1 MTMDRT
7 MASWAMGWVSRRTAP
22 TTVRLA
28 ARWLE
33 LRSIGLAPEHFSL
46 AEGCRAA
53 LAVGVPLAIAV
64 SFGRAALGWAVF
76 AAFWTCLCDA
86 PGPDRLRRRLL
97 LLFVVCGTLVTL
109 ARAWGA
115 SAGAMAGM
123 IIGPALVFLSI
134 VGGSRVAWSGPLGT
148 LLAVVGVVAVGF
160 PRPLDNALFQAG
172 AFSAGSAWSYLLI
185 NALWRLD
192 PAAPLRQLADAVTAR
207 LLDMSGDLATIG
219 DSRHRDEQWHS
230 EHAAHRRAVRLSIE
244 RLRGLIAPYAR
255 DPGVT
260 APLLRLLDTA
270 ETIFGALIALDQAFI
285 DHIGPAPQRVAT
297 ARAVRLALLAWRSSM
312 RAGEAGRKT
321 RHRAV
326 KRLRRTEGRL
336 SDNLCIGCVRA
347 IAQALD
353 AFDAHPTDL
362 PIITRT
368 ADLATAPATGWR
380 QACRQALRQ
389 SAGLMAVYYT
399 AIVFRLGYPYW
410 AAMAV
415 VVVLQGGARVTWTRC
430 LERILG
436 SLLGGCIALLVLH
449 VATAPAVLA
458 GLAIG
463 LAGTAVSLRS
473 VNYTVFVAFLT
484 MLFILVTEL
493 LQPGAG
499 IASARMLDNVIGSIA
514 ALLAVLLLWPDFG
527 ASPTERIRTGIAAN
541 HAYVAAV
548 EAARPIGEIE
558 AARRA
563 AGLASTEAEVAL
575 HDLGTTVRR
584 FHVSSEDRASI
595 AALRRLAGDAAIAWH
610 RRLAAAKAPPEE
622 SC

>member
-1 MTMDRT
+1 
-7 MASWAMGWVSRRTAP
+7 
-22 TTVRLA
+22 
-28 ARWLE
+28 
-33 LRSIGLAPEHFSL
+33 
-46 AEGCRAA
+46 
-53 LAVGVPLAIAV
+53 
-64 SFGRAALGWAVF
+64 
-76 AAFWTCLCDA
+76 
-86 PGPDRLRRRLL
+86 
-97 LLFVVCGTLVTL
+97 
-109 ARAWGA
+109 
-115 SAGAMAGM
+115 
-123 IIGPALVFLSI
+123 
-134 VGGSRVAWSGPLGT
+134 
-148 LLAVVGVVAVGF
+148 
-160 PRPLDNALFQAG
+160 
-172 AFSAGSAWSYLLI
+172 
-185 NALWRLD
+185 
-192 PAAPLRQLADAVTAR
+192 
-207 LLDMSGDLATIG
+207 MSGDLATIG

-514 ALLAVLLLWPDFG
+514 ALLA
-527 ASPTERIRTGIAAN
+527 
-541 HAYVAAV
+541 
-548 EAARPIGEIE
+548 
-558 AARRA
+558 
-563 AGLASTEAEVAL
+563 
-575 HDLGTTVRR
+575 
-584 FHVSSEDRASI
+584 
-595 AALRRLAGDAAIAWH
+595 
-610 RRLAAAKAPPEE
+610 
-622 SC
+622 